1 MKQPSLVMIPFA
13 DKQQNIQL
21 IKPSRSA
28 SFRRTTNGFTE
39 LANGQLSV
47 VGVDY
52 PKRKYEGDTVSYK
65 IERDNLNFYKHSSDF
80 TQSLHFKGNSV
91 IESNS
96 SVAPNGKLEADNL
109 VASSETLAVKY
120 TEQVVS
126 TYITSKTT
134 FSIYAKA
141 NGGNEINL
149 LQARNSSPYNTWG
162 SASFNLDTGTVINN
176 IAGEANI
183 EYVTNGWYRVSIT
196 GTPPNTGSQKYRV
209 TLGDGGSINGY
220 PDLGVLLW
228 GGQVETKVKPLSLIE
243 TGSSPTSAGGDDIN
257 MYLIGEYISQYD
269 GAYYFDVR
277 FDNLQ
282 DSNSKLTFTDGTE
295 NNRIQVSSQANGT
308 SIQVLVEK
316 DNDLFTHVETVDAY
330 SKNVKVMVYFKGN
343 QTKISINGETV
354 ATDTSSTDNFGEI
367 ASFITG
373 NIDFSDNSTKFSG
386 LITDIRAYQ
395 MELTDTEANYFT
407 SI

>member
-21 IKPSRSA
+21 IKPDIA
-28 SFRRTTNGFTE
+28 STFRRTTNGFTE
-39 LANGQLSV
+39 LANGQLSL
-47 VGVDY
+47 VGVNY
-52 PKRKYEGDTVSYK
+52 PKRKYEGDNVSYK
-65 IERDNLNFYKHSSDF
+65 IERDNLNYYKYSSDF
-80 TQSLHFKGNSV
+80 TQSLHVKGNTV
-91 IESNS
+91 IEGNS
-96 SVAPNGKLEADNL
+96 SVAPNGRLEADNL
-109 VASSETLAVKY
+109 VASSEALAVKY
-120 TEQVVS
+120 TEQVV
-126 TYITSKTT
+126 TTGNTSKTT

-141 NGGNEINL
+141 NGENEINL
-149 LQARNSSPYNTWG
+149 LQARNSSPYNHWG
-162 SASFNLDTGTVINN
+162 NASFNLDTGTVINN
-176 IAGEANI
+176 TAGEANI
-183 EYVTNGWYRVSIT
+183 EYVTNGWYRISLT

-228 GGQVETKVKPLSLIE
+228 GGQVENNVKPLSLVE
-243 TGSSPTSAGGDDIN
+243 TDGSTTSAGGDDIN
-257 MYLIGEYISQYD
+257 MAVIAGYTSQYD

-277 FDNLQ
+277 FDDLQ

-295 NNRIQVSSQANGT
+295 NNRIQVSSQADGT

-367 ASFITG
+367 SSFITG
-373 NIDFSDNSTKFSG
+373 NIDFSDNLTKFSG

>member
-13 DKQQNIQL
+13 DKVQSIRV
-21 IKPSRSA
+21 IKPPLPA
-28 SFRRTTNGFTE
+28 VFRRSSTGFNE
-39 LANGQLSV
+39 LPSGQLSHIP
-47 VGVDY
+47 VDS
-52 PKRKYEGDTVSYK
+52 PKRKHEGDKVSYK
-65 IERDNLNFYKHSSDF
+65 FERDNLNHYKYSSDF
-80 TQSLHFKGNSV
+80 TQSLHVKANVV
-91 IESNS
+91 IEGNS
-96 SVAPNGKLEADNL
+96 SVAPNGRLEADNL
-109 VASSETLAVKY
+109 IASSEVLITKY
-120 TEQVVS
+120 TEQV
-126 TYITSKTT
+126 ITTGNTNKLT

-141 NGGNEINL
+141 NGGDEINL
-149 LQARNSSPYNTWG
+149 LQARNSAPFTTWG
-162 SASFNLDTGTVINN
+162 SASFNLDTGTVVNN
-176 IAGEANI
+176 SAGEASI
-183 EYVTNGWYRVSIT
+183 EYVTNGWYRISVT
-196 GTPPNTGSQKYRV
+196 GTPTDTGSQKYRV

-228 GGQVETKVKPLSLIE
+228 GGQVENNVKPLSLIE
-243 TGSSPTSAGGDDIN
+243 TDSSTVSAGGDDFWIS
-257 MYLIGEYISQYD
+257 LIGEYTNQYE

-277 FDNLQ
+277 FDDLE
-282 DSNSKLTFTDGTE
+282 DSNGKLTFTDDTD

-330 SKNVKVMVYFKGN
+330 SKNVRVMVYFKGN

-367 ASFITG
+367 VSFITG
-373 NIDFSDNSTKFSG
+373 NTSYNDNSTKFSG

-395 MELTDTEANYFT
+395 MELTEVEANYLT

>member
-13 DKQQNIQL
+13 DKVQSIQV
-21 IKPSRSA
+21 IKPPLPA
-28 SFRRTTNGFTE
+28 IFRRTSTGFNE
-39 LANGQLSV
+39 LPSGQLSPIA
-47 VGVDY
+47 VDS
-52 PKRKYEGDTVSYK
+52 PKRKYEGDKVSYK
-65 IERDNLNFYKHSSDF
+65 IERDHSNFYKYSSDF
-80 TQSLHFKGNSV
+80 TQSLHVKANVV
-91 IESNS
+91 IEGNS

-109 VASSETLAVKY
+109 IASSEALTVKY
-120 TEQVVS
+120 TKQV
-126 TYITSKTT
+126 ITTGNTNKTT

-141 NGGNEINL
+141 NGGDEINL
-149 LQARNSSPYNTWG
+149 LQARNSSPYTTWG
-162 SASFNLDTGTVINN
+162 NASFNLDTGTVVNN
-176 IAGEANI
+176 SAGEASI
-183 EYVTNGWYRVSIT
+183 EYVTNGWYRISVK
-196 GTPPNTGSQKYRV
+196 GTPTDTGSQKYRL

-228 GGQVETKVKPLSLIE
+228 GGQVENNVKPLSLIE
-243 TGSSPTSAGGDDIN
+243 TGSSTVSAGGDDFWISG
-257 MYLIGEYISQYD
+257 ISASTSQYE

-277 FDNLQ
+277 FDDLE
-282 DSNSKLTFTDGTE
+282 DSNSKLTFTDGTD
-295 NNRIQVSSQANGT
+295 NNRIQVSSQSNGT

-367 ASFITG
+367 ISFITG
-373 NIDFSDNSTKFSG
+373 NTSYNDNSTKFSG
-386 LITDIRAYQ
+386 LITDIRSYQ
-395 MELTDTEANYFT
+395 MELTNNEANYFT